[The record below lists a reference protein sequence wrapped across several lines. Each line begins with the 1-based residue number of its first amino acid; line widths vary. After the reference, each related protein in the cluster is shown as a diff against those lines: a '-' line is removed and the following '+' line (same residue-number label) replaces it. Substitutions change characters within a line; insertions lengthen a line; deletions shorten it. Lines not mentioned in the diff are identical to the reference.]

1 MHDEEQRDAMEVIS
15 SALAEVVEAAAEP
28 AGEVEALEEL
38 LIDDDPGEGSEL
50 LILEPELGYTA
61 G

>member
-1 MHDEEQRDAMEVIS
+1 MHDEEQRDAMEVIGTAS
-15 SALAEVVEAAAEP
+15 GQVVEAALEP

-38 LIDDDPGEGSEL
+38 LIDDDPGEGTEL
-50 LILEPELGYTA
+50 LILEPESGYAA